1 MGFNKKEFE
10 PTLVIHFFQVL
21 FEKRHRFD
29 TNDEGLYIKKKKE
42 KKEYKNTLRTAIN
55 PNRTRRSN

>member
-29 TNDEGLYIKKKKE
+29 TNDEGLYISKKKE
-42 KKEYKNTLRTAIN
+42 KKEYKNT
-55 PNRTRRSN
+55 

>member
-29 TNDEGLYIKKKKE
+29 TNDEGLYISKKKR
-42 KKEYKNTLRTAIN
+42 KKGIQKHVKDGYKPQQNKKI
-55 PNRTRRSN
+55 